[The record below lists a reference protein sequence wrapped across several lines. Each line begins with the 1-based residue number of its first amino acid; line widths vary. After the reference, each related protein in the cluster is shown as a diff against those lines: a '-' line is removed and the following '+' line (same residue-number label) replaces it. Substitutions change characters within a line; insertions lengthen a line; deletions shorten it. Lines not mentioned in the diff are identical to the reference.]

1 MSNRKQRREID
12 KAIQHL
18 MQFQAE
24 QEPWSHLMEDF
35 LTEMFMPLANRY
47 DFSAEDAENRIMTSD
62 YSHMAYG
69 YLFEEFATVAWD
81 DAPNNL
87 IEEYLQHRG
96 WREGAHGRRY
106 LRALGSSELKLWE
119 IVAVKPG
126 ASVDIRRYGSD
137 AKPIRVKEQSASESL
152 RIWGCIAARVL
163 RVDGHP
169 MFAGGMLSFTPPE
182 AQVIERALL
191 QAGEDLKEL
200 LIDAQ
205 KAGELENL
213 PDDLETSIEAE
224 MRDRFADVAFTV
236 WASGIIEAEDRP
248 MPQMFNM
255 DNEPIELTRLRFPIV
270 GQRDSV
276 EEALNNSPVLTEGAE
291 DSWVWYPKPIEDI
304 TDDEARVPILG
315 HIWLKDAALE
325 LEVNSAPRAQRG
337 RAFIHSLVGE
347 HLGEPLTVHDNLAMA
362 LEEGVNEPDIDLNAA
377 PEVQAAL
384 QAHVT
389 AHYRQTLDEP
399 IPMLNDKSPRD
410 CAADPATHHEVIE
423 WLKYLEN
430 TDQRSGQSNYDFT
443 WMWQELGLERDR

>member
-18 MQFQAE
+18 MQFQVE
-24 QEPWSHLMEDF
+24 QEPWSHLMEGF
-35 LTEMFMPLANRY
+35 LSEMFTPLANRY
-47 DFSAEDAENRIMTSD
+47 DFSVADAENRIMTSD
-62 YSHMAYG
+62 YSFMAYD
-69 YLFEEFATVAWD
+69 YIFEEFATVAWD
-81 DAPNNL
+81 GAPNNL

-96 WREGAHGRRY
+96 WREGTHGRRF

-152 RIWGCIAARVL
+152 QTWDCIAARVL

-182 AQVIERALL
+182 AQVIERALSR
-191 QAGEDLKEL
+191 AGKDLREL

-213 PDDLETSIEAE
+213 PDDLEASIEAE

-236 WASGIIEAEDRP
+236 WALGIIEAEDRP
-248 MPQMFNM
+248 MPQLFNM
-255 DNEPIELTRLRFPIV
+255 DNEPIELTRLRFPLV
-270 GQRDSV
+270 GQRDLV
-276 EEALNNSPVLTEGAE
+276 EEALNHSPVLTDGAE
-291 DSWVWYPKPIEDI
+291 DSWAWYPKPIADI
-304 TDDEARVPILG
+304 SDDEARVPILG

-325 LEVNSAPRAQRG
+325 LEVNSAPRAERG
-337 RAFIHSLVGE
+337 RAFIHTLVGE

-362 LEEGVNEPDIDLNAA
+362 LEEGVHEPDIDLNAA

-384 QAHVT
+384 QAHLT

-410 CAADPATHHEVIE
+410 CAADPATRYEVIE

-430 TDQRSGQSNYDFT
+430 TDQRSGQSDYDFT
-443 WMWQELGLERDR
+443 WMWQELGLERER